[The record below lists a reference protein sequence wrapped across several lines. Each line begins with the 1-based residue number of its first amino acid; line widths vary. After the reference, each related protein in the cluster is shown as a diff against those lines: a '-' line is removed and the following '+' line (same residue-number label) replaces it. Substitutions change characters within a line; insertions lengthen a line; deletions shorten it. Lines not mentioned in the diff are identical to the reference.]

1 MEVLYPPVLKLV
13 NVMKFVTNKTHFFF
27 LLNVRYLILTIWH
40 PKNQMYF
47 YDEALLL
54 VMKPKEHVCRILT
67 PEIFFCYLGCTHYAV
82 SCNKY
87 LAPLY
92 TTIQYILNIYLFIY
106 LYIYICSS
114 GCSNAP

>member
-1 MEVLYPPVLKLV
+1 MEVLSPPVLKLV
-13 NVMKFVTNKTHFFF
+13 NVMKFITNKTLFFFFF

-67 PEIFFCYLGCTHYAV
+67 PEIFFSYLVCTHYAV

-106 LYIYICSS
+106 LYIYMFFWL
-114 GCSNAP
+114 